1 MDKSEILSRVGKTK
15 SVMKIPLVEIAGQN
29 RVLIENHLGVVAYS
43 LEEIEVK
50 VCYGKL
56 AVVGQCLKFMQI
68 NKEQLVITGQIEGVH
83 LFGG

>member
-1 MDKSEILSRVGKTK
+1 MEKSEILSHVGKSK
-15 SVMKIPLVEIAGQN
+15 PIMKIPLVELAGQH

-43 LEEIEVK
+43 LEEIQVK

-56 AVVGQCLKFMQI
+56 SVVGQCLKFMQI
-68 NKEQLVITGQIEGVH
+68 NKEQLVITGQIESIH